1 MSSSPAVIYS
11 FKASGD
17 FAPTFVSDNIATVL
31 GYTPAEYLE
40 NSSFWRD
47 RVHPD
52 DLARVEEAIAKF
64 FHNGTQSVE
73 YRFRRRDGSY
83 CWVNDTQRL
92 VRNSDGKPL
101 EIVGSWS
108 DITARKAAEEANAA
122 LHARIAQ
129 LLTSSPA
136 VIYSYR
142 ATGDFAPTFVSENI
156 RDQLGYEP
164 EEYLKDA
171 DFWRSRVHPDDLVAT
186 EAESVN
192 LFKHG
197 RHTIEYRFRKKDGS
211 YCWVN
216 DAQQLIRDKQGQAI
230 EVIGSWSDVTQRK
243 QAEEA
248 RAAANIRVQHLLAR
262 SPAVIYAF
270 EASGDYRPTFIS
282 QNISELL
289 GYEPEEYLESP
300 DFWRS
305 RVHPGDLVRIEKGYT
320 RLFEEGYLSNEYR
333 FRKKDGNYCWISDD
347 LQMIRNAAGEPI
359 EIVGAWNDITARK
372 QLSEVLVA
380 AQDRLVRLLSS
391 APAVI
396 YSYRATGDFAPII
409 ISENIKN
416 LLGYEPSEYLEN
428 AEFWRSRVH
437 PDDLARVEAES
448 RNLYKH
454 GRHTVEYRFRKN
466 DGTYCWVSD
475 EQRLIRAGD
484 GQPIEVIGSWS
495 DVTRRRD
502 AELASRRS
510 EQRLT
515 DAIES
520 ISEGFSLYDAD
531 DRLVICNSAYGKLLY
546 PGMGTPAPGTPYE
559 TLVRN
564 AAARGL
570 VEEAK
575 GRVEEWIAERLAK
588 HRQPGEPL
596 VQRRSNGRW
605 IHVNERKTT
614 EGGTVAVYTNITEV
628 KRAEEEIRMANSKL
642 EQASDL
648 VTEKNKELET
658 LSTKLSKYLSPQV
671 YSSIFS
677 GSQEVK
683 IASTRKKLTVFFS
696 DIADFTSTTDDLESE
711 ELTTLL
717 NHYLTAM
724 SEIALAYGATI
735 DKYVG
740 DAVLAFFGDPETR
753 GVNED
758 ATACVNM
765 AIAMQRRMRELQA
778 EWRDRGWQKPFQL
791 RIGINTGY
799 CTVGNFGSEDRMDY
813 TIIGSEV
820 NLASRLQSHA
830 ELGGILLS
838 HDTYS
843 LVKDQVLAAERTA
856 IHAKGIAKPV
866 RNYAVIAPVDDLIA
880 QGRAIHEEQ
889 AGLRVLVDLEKL
901 DKAKAVKALESILCR
916 LKT

>member
-40 NSSFWRD
+40 NPSFWRD

-495 DVTRRRD
+495 DVTGRRD

-520 ISEGFSLYDAD
+520 ISEGISLYDAD

-588 HRQPGEPL
+588 HRQPGEPH

-614 EGGTVAVYTNITEV
+614 EGGTVAVYTNITEI

-648 VTEKNKELET
+648 VTEKNKALET